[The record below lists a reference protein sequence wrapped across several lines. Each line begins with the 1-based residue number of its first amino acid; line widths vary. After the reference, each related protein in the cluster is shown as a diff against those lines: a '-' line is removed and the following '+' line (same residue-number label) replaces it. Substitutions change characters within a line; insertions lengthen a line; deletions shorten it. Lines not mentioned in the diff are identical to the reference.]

1 MRLNNNRLLNILCEI
16 CLEKDIL
23 SEKLRDRL
31 SQLNSMLNFNSQS
44 FLVRFSV
51 LKQQL
56 QYLLLSAHI
65 SLQSFHGIWNYET
78 SRLFG
83 VPY

>member
-51 LKQQL
+51 LKKNMQK
-56 QYLLLSAHI
+56 YFE
-65 SLQSFHGIWNYET
+65 SF
-78 SRLFG
+78 
-83 VPY
+83 